1 MLSPNELHREA
12 CILIQ
17 NIVKKKAWLE
27 NRATKISEKSH
38 WVLVSARTK
47 SGSKGQVFDREIVE
61 AMVRQGWLSLDP
73 TGVLV
78 LTAMQNSKMNIGE
91 QASGSGFIQQHQ
103 LQVEKAIKDDDGRVV
118 FTKVN
123 QTESPLGWM
132 KARKDK
138 SGKPLI
144 DDFQFEAGERIRID
158 FTIAQLSPR
167 VTASWD
173 FSGASGGG
181 QRGAQGALEL
191 SEKVIAAKQRLFKAM
206 DVLGPEMSS
215 IVLEVCC
222 LMSGLES
229 AEKAL
234 GWPRRSGK
242 LVLQIA
248 LSKLSVH
255 YGIVKSDSKT
265 VRKQAISH
273 WGQEGYQPKVPARS
287 TA

>member
-12 CILIQ
+12 RILIQ
-17 NIVKKKAWLE
+17 KIVKKKAWLE
-27 NRATKISEKSH
+27 NRTETLSQKAK
-38 WVLVSARTK
+38 WVLVNARTK
-47 SGSKGQVFDREIVE
+47 QSSKCQVFNTEIVE
-61 AMVRQGWLSLDP
+61 AMVRQGWLCLDP
-73 TGVLV
+73 TGALV
-78 LTAMQNSKMNIGE
+78 LTARQNAKSRESNK
-91 QASGSGFIQQHQ
+91 GFIQQHQ
-103 LQVEKAIKDDDGRVV
+103 LQTEKMIKDDEGRVV
-118 FTKVN
+118 FASIN
-123 QTESPLGWM
+123 QAENPLGWM

-138 SGKPLI
+138 FGKPLI
-144 DDFQFEAGERIRID
+144 DDFQFEAGERIRVD

-181 QRGAQGALEL
+181 QNGAQGALEI

-206 DVLGPEMSS
+206 DILGPEMSS

-248 LSKLSVH
+248 LSKLSIH
-255 YGIVKSDSKT
+255 YGIAKADSKT
-265 VRKQAISH
+265 VRKQAIIH
-273 WGQEGYQPKVPARS
+273 WGQEGYQPRVPARS
-287 TA
+287 TT